1 MAEVDLLDADYKS
14 LQPKQSMWF
23 RNICGLIQN
32 SIQKEYINPFS
43 NETDASGKVT
53 LAKGP
58 NFPKVVEINK
68 NTLGSLNLFKVS
80 ESVEQ

>member
-1 MAEVDLLDADYKS
+1 MQITNHFSQNKVCDSEISV
-14 LQPKQSMWF
+14 
-23 RNICGLIQN
+23 GLIPS

-43 NETDASGKVT
+43 NETDASRKVT
-53 LAKGP
+53 LAKEA

-68 NTLGSLNLFKVS
+68 NTLGSLNSFKVS

>member
-1 MAEVDLLDADYKS
+1 MHFTNHVSQNKVCNSEISV
-14 LQPKQSMWF
+14 
-23 RNICGLIQN
+23 GLIQN

-43 NETDASGKVT
+43 NETDASRKVT
-53 LAKGP
+53 LAKGA

-68 NTLGSLNLFKVS
+68 NTQGSLHLFKVS